1 MTDTEHGAIYV
12 GLGSQVT
19 RLDTLLL
26 WSDLSE
32 IRAYEEL
39 DEPLENDEPLSVVV
53 DNAGYA
59 VKVTPELARQIWE
72 LAMQYQMETRGEG
85 K

>member
-72 LAMQYQMETRGEG
+72 LATQYQMETRGEG